1 MRRISGETG
10 RHRTGIPYMNQEM
23 NTILSEVERETNDY
37 SLTAE
42 HLFRPHGADAHQAPD

>member
-10 RHRTGIPYMNQEM
+10 RHHTGIPYMNQEM

-37 SLTAE
+37 SLMQSIY
-42 HLFRPHGADAHQAPD
+42 FGPDAHQAPD